1 MFQGMAFGV
10 NKRLQLFNVASATG
24 KSSPLA
30 AFEWL
35 GNFLDLPVVVVVVVV
50 VWTFVFSKKN
60 MAATV
65 MTE

>member
-35 GNFLDLPVVVVVVVV
+35 GNFHDLPVVVVVVV
-50 VWTFVFSKKN
+50 VWTFVVSKKN